1 MRHRVA
7 WFILGVLVGSL
18 FLVSAH
24 SSDAKSP
31 CSDSILGSRSSM
43 GFTIQGPLNWSPRP
57 VLTEIPNKVIL
68 QIQKLNPEIIHNTV
82 HISTIVSRQED
93 DVLYS
98 LFVSKNNGNRVWY
111 VEWNRNSSRI
121 LRIGVIQ
128 FKLVEN
134 TTHRETK
141 YLGQVLGN
149 KMKVVK
155 TFHEEKLRAVS
166 PESLGSIYIVTAWE
180 SFEWYLQNPIT
191 GKESL
196 TAKTVAKGRFY
207 IDYGNR
213 ILGIND
219 MSYDWRDT
227 GVTQCSF
234 NHNTE
239 GVGTI
244 SGTVYVDAKYLIPT
258 IPLGIHFDSHPRVY
272 VDAWTHV
279 SGNAWGNKSV
289 GRPWC

>member
-1 MRHRVA
+1 MV
-7 WFILGVLVGSL
+7 WFVLGVLVGSL

-24 SSDAKSP
+24 SSDAKGP
-31 CSDSILGSRSSM
+31 CSDGILVPRSSI

-57 VLTEIPNKVIL
+57 VLTEIPNKVVL
-68 QIQKLNPEIIHNTV
+68 QIQELNPKIIHNTV
-82 HISTIVSRQED
+82 HIGTLVSRQED

-111 VEWNRNSSRI
+111 VEWNRNSNRI

-141 YLGQVLGN
+141 YFGQVLGN

-155 TFHEEKLRAVS
+155 TFHQEKLRAVS

-196 TAKTVAKGRFY
+196 TTKTVAKGRFY

-219 MSYDWRDT
+219 MSYDWR
-227 GVTQCSF
+227 
-234 NHNTE
+234 
-239 GVGTI
+239 
-244 SGTVYVDAKYLIPT
+244 
-258 IPLGIHFDSHPRVY
+258 
-272 VDAWTHV
+272 
-279 SGNAWGNKSV
+279 
-289 GRPWC
+289 